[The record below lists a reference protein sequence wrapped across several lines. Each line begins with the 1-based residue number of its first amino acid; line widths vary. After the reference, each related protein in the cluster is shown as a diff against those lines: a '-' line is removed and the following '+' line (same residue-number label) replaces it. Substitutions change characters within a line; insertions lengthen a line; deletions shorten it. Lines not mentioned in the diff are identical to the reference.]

1 MTRRICR
8 TVAIGL
14 ALLAG
19 AGCDVSDLP
28 KAPRTLTVAVP
39 RDLATLDPA
48 ATLIQNNLTV
58 VDLAY
63 QRLLRFE
70 VRDGRPTGRLLPELA
85 SSVEPS
91 PDGKVW
97 TARIEPGHRFDDGS
111 EVTAEAVKF
120 SFDRVQRMR
129 LGPSQALSWLQRTEV
144 TAPYE
149 VRFVLATP
157 VPFFAQILALPAA
170 AVVNPRALAH
180 EVDGDL
186 GLRWLS
192 SNTSG
197 SGPYRLVANEL
208 GERVVLMPNP
218 HAKRPPRY
226 FDRIVFRTVR
236 DETERLIQLGNGDL
250 DVVDGISSD
259 QTGWVASRPG
269 ISTRS
274 AATPSVLFLQLNNE
288 RPPFTDRRVRQAI
301 SLAIDREAL
310 RRHLDGSGSTAL
322 RGFIPEGV
330 PGFDAAL
337 PPASFDPA
345 AARRLLREAGVPEG
359 APMTLTYVSDRTTPS
374 PLLLGILAQL
384 EAVGLQVSVRQV
396 SAGSRQEVFKGEFEM
411 TMQTISLDFPDP
423 WILFTFVYD
432 SRMIGS
438 VGNISRYRSAELDA
452 LLRRADAVTGDERAA
467 LYREAQRLVL
477 RDAPNVPLW
486 QSGWTLAHRSDV
498 RGLDYNF
505 SIPFTYN
512 VEDMWRDETPRP
524 PRRGH

>member
-1 MTRRICR
+1 
-8 TVAIGL
+8 
-14 ALLAG
+14 
-19 AGCDVSDLP
+19 
-28 KAPRTLTVAVP
+28 LT
-39 RDLATLDPA
+39 
-48 ATLIQNNLTV
+48 
-58 VDLAY
+58 
-63 QRLLRFE
+63 
-70 VRDGRPTGRLLPELA
+70 
-85 SSVEPS
+85 
-91 PDGKVW
+91 
-97 TARIEPGHRFDDGS
+97 
-111 EVTAEAVKF
+111 
-120 SFDRVQRMR
+120 
-129 LGPSQALSWLQRTEV
+129 
-144 TAPYE
+144 
-149 VRFVLATP
+149 
-157 VPFFAQILALPAA
+157 
-170 AVVNPRALAH
+170 
-180 EVDGDL
+180 
-186 GLRWLS
+186 
-192 SNTSG
+192 
-197 SGPYRLVANEL
+197 
-208 GERVVLMPNP
+208 PNP

>member
-1 MTRRICR
+1 MNRRHVGA
-8 TVAIGL
+8 VAIGL

-28 KAPRTLTVAVP
+28 KAPRTLTIAVS

-48 ATLIQNNLTV
+48 ATLIQNNFTV
-58 VDLAY
+58 IDLAY

-85 SSVEPS
+85 RSVEPS
-91 PDGKVW
+91 PDGKIW

-144 TAPYE
+144 AGPYE

-170 AVVNPRALAH
+170 AIVNPRVLAN
-180 EVDGDL
+180 EVEGDL

-192 SNTSG
+192 GNTAG
-197 SGPYRLVANEL
+197 SGPYRLVANHL
-208 GERVVLMPNP
+208 GERVVLKPNP
-218 HAKRPPRY
+218 HARRPPRY

-236 DETERLIQLGNGDL
+236 DETERLIQLRNGDL
-250 DVVDGISSD
+250 DLIDGLSAD
-259 QTGWVASRPG
+259 QAGWVASRPG
-269 ISTRS
+269 ISTLS
-274 AATPSVLFLQLNNE
+274 APTASVLFLQLNNE
-288 RPPFTDRRVRQAI
+288 RAPFTDRRVRQAI
-301 SLAIDREAL
+301 SLAIDREGL
-310 RRHLDGSGSTAL
+310 RRHIGGEGSAAL
-322 RGFIPEGV
+322 RGFIPEGI

-337 PPASFDPA
+337 PPAPFDPV
-345 AARRLLREAGVPEG
+345 AARRLLREAGVVEG
-359 APMTLTYVSDRTTPS
+359 APFTLTYVSDRSTPS

-384 EAVGLQVSVRQV
+384 EAVGLRVSIRQV
-396 SAGSRQEVFKGEFEM
+396 SAGSRQRIFTGDYEM
-411 TMQTISLDFPDP
+411 TMQEISLDFPDP

-438 VGNISRYRSAELDA
+438 IGNVSRYRSEELDA
-452 LLRRADAVTGDERAA
+452 LLRRADGAAPDARAE
-467 LYREAQRLVL
+467 LYRQAQRIVL
-477 RDAPNVPLW
+477 RDTPNVPLW
-486 QSGWTLAHRSDV
+486 QSGWTLAYRSEV
-498 RGLDYNF
+498 RGLEYNF
-505 SIPFTYN
+505 SIPLIYN
-512 VEDMWRDETPRP
+512 AEDMWRIDASGTPRP
-524 PRRGH
+524 ER

>member
-1 MTRRICR
+1 MKRRR
-8 TVAIGL
+8 TGLIAIGL

-28 KAPRTLTVAVP
+28 QAPRTLTVAVP
-39 RDLATLDPA
+39 RDLSTLDPA
-48 ATLIQNNLTV
+48 ATLIQNNFSV

-70 VRDGRPTGRLLPELA
+70 LRDGRPTGRLIGELA

-91 PDGKVW
+91 PDGKLW
-97 TARIEPGHRFDDGS
+97 TARIEPGHRFDDGT

-129 LGPSQALSWLQRTEV
+129 LGPSQALSWLKRTEV
-144 TAPYE
+144 TGPYE

-157 VPFFAQILALPAA
+157 VPFFAQILAMPAA
-170 AVVNPRALAH
+170 AVVNPRLLVH

-192 SNTSG
+192 SNTAG
-197 SGPYRLVANEL
+197 SGPYRLVANAL
-208 GERVVLMPNP
+208 GERVVLAPNP
-218 HAKRPPRY
+218 HARQPPRY

-250 DVVDGISSD
+250 DIVDGISAD
-259 QTGWVASRPG
+259 QAGWIASRPG
-269 ISTRS
+269 ITTLS
-274 AATPSVLFLQLNNE
+274 APTASVLFLQLNND
-288 RPPFTDRRVRQAI
+288 RKPFTDRRVREAI

-310 RRHLDGSGSTAL
+310 RRHLDDAGSVAL
-322 RGFIPEGV
+322 RGFVPEGV
-330 PGFDAAL
+330 PGFDAGL
-337 PPASFDPA
+337 PLASFDPVQ
-345 AARRLLREAGVPEG
+345 ARRLLREAGVPEG
-359 APMTLTYVSDRTTPS
+359 AKMTLTYVSDRTTPS

-384 EAVGLQVSVRQV
+384 ENVGLRVSIRQV
-396 SAGSRQEVFKGEFEM
+396 SAGSRQEIFSGEFEI
-411 TMQTISLDFPDP
+411 TLQQISLDFPDP

-438 VGNISRYRSAELDA
+438 IGNVSRYRSAELDA
-452 LLRRADAVTGDERAA
+452 LLRRADGVTGEARAA
-467 LYREAQRLVL
+467 LYREAQRIVL
-477 RDAPNVPLW
+477 RDTPNVPLW
-486 QSGWTLAHRSDV
+486 QSGWILAHRADL

-505 SIPFTYN
+505 SIPYIYN
-512 VEDMWRDETPRP
+512 AEDMWRVEAPVTSRP
-524 PRRGH
+524 GT